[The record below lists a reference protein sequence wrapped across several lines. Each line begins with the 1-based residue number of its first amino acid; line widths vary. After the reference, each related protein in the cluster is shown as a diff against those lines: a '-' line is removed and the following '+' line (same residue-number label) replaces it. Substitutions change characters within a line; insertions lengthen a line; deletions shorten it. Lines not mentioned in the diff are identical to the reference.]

1 MAKQRTHN
9 EWFRTVSLG
18 KRKSCPSCKQKLDK
32 GESIWSWGNYISGK
46 WHTVLHFCKECYGE
60 KCKQELF
67 SHRTECGCDFE
78 LVGYSGETLPE
89 WLNLE
94 GELVSSE
101 DRLAV
106 QLMELEKNR

>member
-1 MAKQRTHN
+1 MSKQRTHN

-18 KRKSCPSCKQKLDK
+18 KRKSCPNCKQKLDK

-46 WHTVLHFCKECYGE
+46 WHTVLHFCTECFVE
-60 KCKQELF
+60 KCKQELLK
-67 SHRTECGCDFE
+67 HRDECGCGIE
-78 LVGYSGETLPE
+78 LVGYQGEELPE

-94 GELVSSE
+94 GELVSAE

-106 QLMELEKNR
+106 QLMELELNR